1 MLSMDHQTAME
12 VAILIGD
19 ELYSLVS
26 VFLVT
31 GVPANVTCTS
41 NSIQQ
46 TVYYVDILLPDP
58 PITVTNSATIRAS
71 TTMETG

>member
-1 MLSMDHQTAME
+1 MDHQTAMK

-31 GVPANVTCTS
+31 GVPANVTTS